1 MTKLLRSGISR
12 YMKSMAFWIIVA
24 ISLILGLIA
33 GAVTDYL
40 GINMLGLLIV
50 IAILISLMI
59 GTEFSDG
66 IVRNKLIM
74 GHSKGKVFLS
84 ELLLSMISSTVLFAV
99 CYGAFIVFNFHRCD
113 SMEAG
118 EIAMGAVGLWM
129 MHLSFAAVCTAVC
142 FFIPYNSTMAAII
155 NITLVIVTAIV
166 AQLLYYKFFNEP
178 EYYNAKYDYNFDE
191 NGHIVEQ
198 VVIEGEPN
206 PKYIPTDSAEY
217 AVLRAAY
224 YLMPCGQLTD
234 YQFALSELWFIDF
247 PDERRLND
255 LKTAP
260 LYSLMTIG
268 LFTAAGILTFRKKDL
283 K

>member
-1 MTKLLRSGISR
+1 MTKLLRAGISR
-12 YMKSMAFWIIVA
+12 YMKSVAFWVIVA

-33 GAVTDYL
+33 GAVTDYNSS
-40 GINMLGLLIV
+40 INMLGLLIV
-50 IAILISLMI
+50 IAIMISLMI

-99 CYGAFIVFNFHRCD
+99 GYGAFIVFNFHRCD

-118 EIAMGAVGLWM
+118 EIAVGAVGLLM
-129 MHLSFAAVCTAVC
+129 MHLSFAAICTAVC
-142 FFIPYNSTMAAII
+142 FFIPYNSTIAAII
-155 NITLVIVTAIV
+155 NITLVIVMAIIT
-166 AQLLYYKFFNEP
+166 LFLYYKFTEP
-178 EYYNAKYDYNFDE
+178 EYYHATYDYNYDE

-198 VVIEGEPN
+198 VIEGEPN

-217 AVLRAAY
+217 TVLRTAY

-234 YQFALSELWFIDF
+234 YQFALSDFWFRDY

-260 LYSLMTIG
+260 LYSLMTTG
-268 LFTAAGILTFRKKDL
+268 LFTAAGILIFRKKDL
-283 K
+283 R